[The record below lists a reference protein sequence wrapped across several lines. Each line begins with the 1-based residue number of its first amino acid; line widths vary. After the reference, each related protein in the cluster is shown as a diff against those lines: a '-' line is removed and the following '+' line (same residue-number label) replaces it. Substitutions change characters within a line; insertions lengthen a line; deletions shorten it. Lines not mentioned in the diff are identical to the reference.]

1 MPMSVLERGKTVL
14 LEEARAIA
22 ALAERLDDDFVRAAE
37 LLLECRGR
45 VITTGVGKAGAVAR
59 KLAATLS
66 STGTPA
72 LFLHPAEGVHGDL
85 GVVTAEDVVVALSYS
100 GESDEVLRLLPS
112 LRRICARVIAFT
124 GNPASTL
131 GAAAQIVLNVS
142 VASEAC
148 PLGLAP
154 TSSTAAMLALGDAL
168 ALAVMEARGFTREDF
183 ARTHPAGALG
193 RRLTLRVSDVMRTG
207 TQMAVVTPDRL
218 LRDAMFAI
226 SDAGAGAAL
235 VVDEDGRLCGIITD
249 GDIRRAILKDERS
262 LSGPVR
268 EVMKA
273 HPFVIEGNPLAAEAL
288 ELFEEHP
295 VKIGEAPVLDA
306 EGRPVGIVMLKDLVR
321 AGIV

>member
-1 MPMSVLERGKTVL
+1 MAMSVLERGKTVL
-14 LEEARAIA
+14 QEEARAIA
-22 ALAERLDDDFVRAAE
+22 ALADRLDDDFVRAADI
-37 LLLECRGR
+37 LLNCRGR
-45 VITTGVGKAGAVAR
+45 VITTGVGKAGAIAR

-85 GVVTAEDVVVALSYS
+85 GVVTPDDVVIAFSYS

-112 LRRICARVIAFT
+112 LRRICARLIAFT
-124 GNPASTL
+124 GNRSSSL
-131 GAAAQIVLNVS
+131 GRAAHLVLDVS
-142 VASEAC
+142 VPSEAC

-154 TSSTAAMLALGDAL
+154 TTSTAVMLSLGDAL

-193 RRLTLRVSDVMRTG
+193 RKLTLRVSDVMRTG
-207 TQMAVVTPDRL
+207 SQMATVTPDRP

-235 VVDEDGRLCGIITD
+235 VIDETGRLCGIITD
-249 GDIRRAILKDERS
+249 GDIRRSILKDEKS
-262 LSGPVR
+262 LVRPVR
-268 EVMKA
+268 EVMKTQ
-273 HPFVIEGNPLAAEAL
+273 PFVIEGNPLAAEAL
-288 ELFEEHP
+288 ALFEEHP

-306 EGRPVGIVMLKDLVR
+306 DGRPVGIIMLKDLVR